1 MLILQSVEFTYN
13 RLSLLLSIPVIIGLH
28 ESKDRLFLACQ
39 SVCLFV
45 RSSVSLSVTCL
56 RVQQYFLQ
64 NFIVKL
70 IQFCFQIKGHVA
82 FKGQMI

>member
-28 ESKDRLFLACQ
+28 EACQ

-56 RVQQYFLQ
+56 CSTILST
-64 NFIVKL
+64 KL
-70 IQFCFQIKGHVA
+70 HCEIDSILFSNQGARRFQGTDDLIKA
-82 FKGQMI
+82 

>member
-1 MLILQSVEFTYN
+1 MLRLQSVELTYN

-56 RVQQYFLQ
+56 CST
-64 NFIVKL
+64 KL
-70 IQFCFQIKGHVA
+70 HCEIDSILFSNQGARRFQGTDDLIKA
-82 FKGQMI
+82 